1 MTKTAV
7 EAITDEERAEL
18 EETFKLFDRD
28 SDGFLTVRELG
39 EAMRAMAQHPTE
51 YEIQELV
58 KKPKPPPAEN
68 EEQQQQQDQQEPTKE
83 QESGP
88 QLTDFDTYL
97 NIMAK
102 RLTVPE
108 PDDQL
113 LEAFRV
119 FDKEGTGV
127 ISAADLR
134 KIVTTMGERLT
145 DEEVEEMI
153 READDDGDGQ
163 INYQEFTQL
172 LIS

>member
-1 MTKTAV
+1 MTKSAV
-7 EAITDEERAEL
+7 DALSDEERAEL
-18 EETFKLFDRD
+18 KETFDLFDRD
-28 SDGFLTVRELG
+28 GDGLLTIRELG
-39 EAMRAMAQHPTE
+39 EALRAMAQHPTE
-51 YEIQELV
+51 QEIEELA
-58 KKPKPPPAEN
+58 KSPEGEEN
-68 EEQQQQQDQQEPTKE
+68 T
-83 QESGP
+83 G
-88 QLTDFDTYL
+88 LTNLEKFMG
-97 NIMAK
+97 IMAK

-113 LEAFRV
+113 INAFRV

-134 KIVTTMGERLT
+134 QFMTTMGEKLT

-163 INYQEFTQL
+163 INYQEFTQM

>member
-1 MTKTAV
+1 MTAID
-7 EAITDEERAEL
+7 AITDEERAEL
-18 EETFKLFDRD
+18 KETFQLFDRD
-28 SDGFLTVRELG
+28 NDGYLNVRELG

-51 YEIQELV
+51 QEIQELV
-58 KKPKPPPAEN
+58 KKPDGDEGPA
-68 EEQQQQQDQQEPTKE
+68 
-83 QESGP
+83 
-88 QLTDFDTYL
+88 LTDFDAYL

-102 RLTVPE
+102 RMTVPE

-119 FDKEGTGV
+119 FDKEGTGT

-172 LIS
+172 LIQN